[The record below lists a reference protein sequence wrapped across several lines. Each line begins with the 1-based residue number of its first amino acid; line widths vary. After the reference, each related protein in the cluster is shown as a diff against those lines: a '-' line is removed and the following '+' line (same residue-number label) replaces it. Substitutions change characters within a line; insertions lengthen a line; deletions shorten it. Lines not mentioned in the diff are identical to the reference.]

1 MMFEETLRLGK
12 QHKNY
17 GGKKIMWTRE
27 LLGTN
32 VYNIIHYFFIY
43 SILGWLIESIYMSFC
58 EKKIVNRGFI
68 KGPICP
74 IYGIGALTVFFVLR
88 RFSGNYVLLFFVG
101 SILATTIE
109 FVTAKVM
116 IAIFGEVWWDY
127 NEKPFNYKGILCL
140 ESSVAWGF
148 YTVGLF
154 LFLQKFVE
162 FLVNSYSIKVGKTLG
177 IIVITY
183 FIIDFIYHLYKAKA
197 DEMPKQITRI
207 TKAIRRKIS

>member
-1 MMFEETLRLGK
+1 
-12 QHKNY
+12 
-17 GGKKIMWTRE
+17 MWTRE

>member
-1 MMFEETLRLGK
+1 MFEETLRLGK

-197 DEMPKQITRI
+197 DEMPEQITRI